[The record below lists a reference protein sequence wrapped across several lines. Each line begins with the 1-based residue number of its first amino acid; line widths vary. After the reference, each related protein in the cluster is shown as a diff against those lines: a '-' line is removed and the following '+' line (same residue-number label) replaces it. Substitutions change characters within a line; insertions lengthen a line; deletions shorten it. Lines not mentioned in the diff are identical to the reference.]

1 MLELFGGIGAP
12 RRALIELGVDVKSI
26 DYVEVDEKAVR
37 SYNSM
42 FENKQCTQDVRTW
55 NVQPDILVHGSPCQD
70 FSIIG
75 QKLGGVKDSGTRSSL
90 LHETVKIIRDYGTWK
105 PKIVI
110 WENVKNVLSKKMVG
124 TFSKYLKDMEELGYR
139 NSYSLLNAMDY
150 GLPQRRERVFV
161 VSVLN
166 GRKFDFG
173 KMQRQQC
180 KPLLEFLGEYEER
193 HIITQPSMIDLIHG
207 HKRGAFNG
215 RIHIIKDYCYT
226 ISTRQSRCPNAG
238 VIDIGGGRY
247 RYLTELE
254 CWRLQGFSDEDYF
267 NALKANPGMK
277 GKLNTALYRQAGNS
291 MPVTVLKEIFRVLLK
306 DVI

>member
-1 MLELFGGIGAP
+1 MKIKLLELFGGIGAP

-75 QKLGGVKDSGTRSSL
+75 QKIRGVKDSGTRSSL
-90 LHETVKIIRDYGTWK
+90 LHETVKIIR
-105 PKIVI
+105 
-110 WENVKNVLSKKMVG
+110 
-124 TFSKYLKDMEELGYR
+124 
-139 NSYSLLNAMDY
+139 
-150 GLPQRRERVFV
+150 
-161 VSVLN
+161 
-166 GRKFDFG
+166 
-173 KMQRQQC
+173 
-180 KPLLEFLGEYEER
+180 
-193 HIITQPSMIDLIHG
+193 
-207 HKRGAFNG
+207 
-215 RIHIIKDYCYT
+215 DYCYT